1 MVAKKQKEIKS
12 KEELLE
18 IMNDHFKTQQ
28 EIALKLKQRAI
39 ASIDDEDATDKKSV
53 NKYLHAYNN
62 QVEAVTKTSK
72 MMISI
77 YNSSYEESDEEE
89 ASTSLID

>member
-1 MVAKKQKEIKS
+1 MVRQKKDIKS

-28 EIALKLKQRAI
+28 EFAIKLKEKAQ
-39 ASIDDEDATDKKSV
+39 SFIDDEDGDNKKI
-53 NKYLHAYNN
+53 NKYLHAYNS

-77 YNSSYEESDEEE
+77 YNSTYEEDSEEE
-89 ASTSLID
+89 QQTNSLLD

>member
-1 MVAKKQKEIKS
+1 MVRQKKDIKS

-28 EIALKLKQRAI
+28 EFAIKLKEKAQS
-39 ASIDDEDATDKKSV
+39 SIDDEEGSDSKKV
-53 NKYLHAYNN
+53 NKYLHAYNS

-77 YNSSYEESDEEE
+77 YNSTYEEESEEE
-89 ASTSLID
+89 QQTNSLLD